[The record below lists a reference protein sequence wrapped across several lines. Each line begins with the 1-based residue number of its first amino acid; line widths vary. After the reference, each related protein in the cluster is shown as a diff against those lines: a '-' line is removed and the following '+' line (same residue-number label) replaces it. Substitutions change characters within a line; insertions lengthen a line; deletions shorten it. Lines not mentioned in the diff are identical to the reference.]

1 MSFTRFVKEIV
12 LEVSGNLLYNEKRDM
27 NVLHEVIG
35 QNGGQSGIIICR
47 DSRLIDLSPES
58 FAI

>member
-1 MSFTRFVKEIV
+1 M
-12 LEVSGNLLYNEKRDM
+12 LEVSENLLYNEKRDM
-27 NVLHEVIG
+27 NVLHDVIG

-47 DSRLIDLSPES
+47 DSRLIDLSSES